1 MQQEKEGIRGFGS
14 REEKS
19 QQQTDDSSGCAAVN
33 RVETGT
39 RDQGVGTREEL
50 TSGLWLVASEK
61 PRAMT
66 ADSEHVLCI
75 AFYVK
80 DEKRKKV
87 RRDFDKLHDL
97 C

>member
-1 MQQEKEGIRGFGS
+1 
-14 REEKS
+14 
-19 QQQTDDSSGCAAVN
+19 
-33 RVETGT
+33 
-39 RDQGVGTREEL
+39 
-50 TSGLWLVASEK
+50 LWLVASEK

-87 RRDFDKLHDL
+87 RLDFDKLHDL